1 MKYKLRFYLSK
12 APSLANFIKLF
23 IELCACWE
31 TKWLHKKRAQDF
43 YKSDTLVPTNQTK
56 YDCFFS
62 QETQN
67 TKKLFSEDIQAK
79 KNRSEKNLKKSLVK
93 LEISTELF
101 LSPENHDW

>member
-1 MKYKLRFYLSK
+1 MLRNK
-12 APSLANFIKLF
+12 MA
-23 IELCACWE
+23 
-31 TKWLHKKRAQDF
+31 TQKRAQDF
-43 YKSDTLVPTNQTK
+43 DKSDTLVPTNQTK

-67 TKKLFSEDIQAK
+67 TKKLFSEDVQAK

-101 LSPENHDW
+101 LSPENHD